1 EGSESCS
8 THLIEGDGTFNFA
21 RIENFLKEVKL
32 AECGL
37 SYAVVS
43 IMGPQSRKKCTLYRF
58 STSCSTGVK
67 SQTTKGIWLAKCSG
81 IEPCTLVMDLEGT
94 DGRER
99 GEDDTAFEKQS
110 ALFALAVSDI
120 MLINIYMHCN
130 QLKFMMVMMRLFSPH
145 KTTLMFV
152 IRDKTRTPLEN
163 LEPVL
168 REDIKKV
175 MLEPV
180 LREDIQKVMFL
191 AFDTEATGE
200 MRWCFKQGTA
210 FSNLSE
216 ETLPIT
222 IMAWIGLIL
231 YDM

>member
-1 EGSESCS
+1 
-8 THLIEGDGTFNFA
+8 
-21 RIENFLKEVKL
+21 
-32 AECGL
+32 
-37 SYAVVS
+37 
-43 IMGPQSRKKCTLYRF
+43 
-58 STSCSTGVK
+58 
-67 SQTTKGIWLAKCSG
+67 
-81 IEPCTLVMDLEGT
+81 
-94 DGRER
+94 
-99 GEDDTAFEKQS
+99 
-110 ALFALAVSDI
+110 
-120 MLINIYMHCN
+120 
-130 QLKFMMVMMRLFSPH
+130 
-145 KTTLMFV
+145 MFV

-168 REDIKKV
+168 REDIQKV

-222 IMAWIGLIL
+222 IMA
-231 YDM
+231 